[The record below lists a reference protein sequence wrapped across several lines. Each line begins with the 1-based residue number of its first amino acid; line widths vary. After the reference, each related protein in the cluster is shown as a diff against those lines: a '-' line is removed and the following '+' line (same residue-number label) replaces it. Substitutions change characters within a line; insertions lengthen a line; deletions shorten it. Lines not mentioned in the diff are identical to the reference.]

1 VPRSA
6 VRAAERVALPW
17 WWGIGAHGWR
27 HRWVVNG
34 SMRDLVELRLDP
46 PARGR
51 TLGIRVTVAALVLSV
66 DDPAGLIAAVG
77 SDPAGR

>member
-1 VPRSA
+1 
-6 VRAAERVALPW
+6 
-17 WWGIGAHGWR
+17 
-27 HRWVVNG
+27 
-34 SMRDLVELRLDP
+34 MRDLVELRLDP

-51 TLGIRVTVAALVLSV
+51 TIGIRVTVAALVLSV